1 VGRYSQVIVNNVY
14 CMRKLFWKDSIC
26 GYVIS
31 VLYWVSKKSWDFLGL
46 QESTDIIRLL
56 SSNRVIPVLLKGE
69 NLDFLDLVFL
79 SNTLRS
85 WLLALLTAIAITILL
100 LVIKR
105 IFLARLVPLTRK
117 TKTRYDDL
125 IAEVLT
131 RTKLFLMAILAV
143 YVGSLVLAFTG
154 ATRYWLNRVALVAI
168 LIQIA
173 IWGNA
178 LITFYIQQYQEEHLD
193 KGAARVTTLR
203 AASFVVKLVL
213 FSIIFLLA
221 LDNLG
226 VKITTLIASLGVGS
240 IAVALAVQNILADLF
255 ASLSIALDQPFVIGD
270 FIIVDDY
277 LGTVENIGL
286 KTTRVRSL
294 SGEQLIF
301 ANNDLLNSRI
311 RNYKRMGERRILF
324 SFGVVYQTSY
334 EKLETIPKVVK
345 KIIESYED
353 TRFDRAHFKEFG
365 DSALIFEV
373 VYYILSPDYNEYMDT
388 QQGINLAL
396 VKYFEQEGIEF
407 AYPTQTLFVKQE
419 S

>member
-1 VGRYSQVIVNNVY
+1 
-14 CMRKLFWKDSIC
+14 
-26 GYVIS
+26 
-31 VLYWVSKKSWDFLGL
+31 
-46 QESTDIIRLL
+46 
-56 SSNRVIPVLLKGE
+56 
-69 NLDFLDLVFL
+69 LDFLDLVFL
-79 SNTLRS
+79 NNTLRA
-85 WLLALLTAIAITILL
+85 WLLALLTAIGITILL

-105 IFLARLVPLTRK
+105 IFLSRLVPLTRK

-131 RTKLFLMAILAV
+131 RTKLSLLAILAV
-143 YVGSLVLAFTG
+143 YVGSLVLAFPD

-203 AASFVVKLVL
+203 VASFVVKLVL
-213 FSIIFLLA
+213 FSIILLLA

-240 IAVALAVQNILADLF
+240 LAVALAVQNILADLF

-311 RNYKRMGERRILF
+311 RNYKRMGERRIIF
-324 SFGVVYQTSY
+324 SFGIVYQTSY
-334 EKLETIPKVVK
+334 EKLEMIPKMVQ

-396 VKYFEQEGIEF
+396 VKHFEQEGIEF